1 METNMSF
8 WSLFSPALLVSLVLL
23 VIGIVIIRFTEAK
36 GLFVGLLFIAF
47 SMVVGINSCSRMRTV
62 AGRSKIE
69 LCGINLNM
77 DSETARRSLHHFCD
91 SNYRNAA
98 FSVVIKG
105 NMHSI
110 SATDSISGA
119 SVTIEFQSL
128 YAGSPIFKS
137 ITYAK
142 RDGVDLGLLKTYDGD
157 ISDYVG
163 KNAGVELAL
172 NDTVISLKSR

>member
-36 GLFVGLLFIAF
+36 GIFVGLLFIAF

-77 DSETARRSLHHFCD
+77 DSETARRTLH
-91 SNYRNAA
+91 
-98 FSVVIKG
+98 
-105 NMHSI
+105 HSI

>member
-36 GLFVGLLFIAF
+36 GIFVGLLFIAF

-77 DSETARRSLHHFCD
+77 DSETAGRTLNFSLFMPVRLY
-91 SNYRNAA
+91 SNLSLMPNATGSTWA
-98 FSVVIKG
+98 YSKHTMAI
-105 NMHSI
+105 
-110 SATDSISGA
+110 
-119 SVTIEFQSL
+119 FQTML
-128 YAGSPIFKS
+128 
-137 ITYAK
+137 AK
-142 RDGVDLGLLKTYDGD
+142 MPVWNLL
-157 ISDYVG
+157 
-163 KNAGVELAL
+163 
-172 NDTVISLKSR
+172 